1 MSLANAMQRTLEARG
16 FSVRLCHDG
25 VDALRL
31 LQDDP
36 PDAALLDLG
45 LPRLDGLALLGKLRQ
60 GGSDVPVLVVTGRA
74 AIGDRVQT
82 LMAGADDFLSKP
94 FDIDELEAR
103 LRALLR
109 RRLRCGLG
117 SVACGRLRLEIESGA
132 FYVDDHILE
141 LTPREQAFLTALIRR
156 PGVPVSR
163 DRLFRAVFSAGDD
176 VRAQALDVIAHRVR
190 RKLERCDVGLKTLRG
205 VGYLLH
211 AEPAAAR
218 G

>member
-1 MSLANAMQRTLEARG
+1 MSLANALQRTLEARG
-16 FSVRLCHDG
+16 FGVRLCHDG

-60 GGSDVPVLVVTGRA
+60 GGSDLPVLVVTGRA

-109 RRLRCGLG
+109 RRSRSGLG
-117 SVACGRLRLEIESGA
+117 SVVCGRLRLEIESGA
-132 FYVDDHILE
+132 FYIDEDILE
-141 LTPREQAFLTALIRR
+141 LTPREQAFLTALIRK

-163 DRLFRAVFSAGDD
+163 DRLFRAVFSVGDD

>member
-1 MSLANAMQRTLEARG
+1 MHFT
-16 FSVRLCHDG
+16 
-25 VDALRL
+25 
-31 LQDDP
+31 
-36 PDAALLDLG
+36 
-45 LPRLDGLALLGKLRQ
+45 
-60 GGSDVPVLVVTGRA
+60 
-74 AIGDRVQT
+74 
-82 LMAGADDFLSKP
+82 KP

-109 RRLRCGLG
+109 RRSRYGLG
-117 SVACGRLRLEIESGA
+117 SVVCGRLRLEIESGA
-132 FYVDDHILE
+132 FYIDDDILE
-141 LTPREQAFLTALIRR
+141 LTPREQAFLTALIRK

-163 DRLFRAVFSAGDD
+163 DRLFRAVFSVGDD

-211 AEPAAAR
+211 AESAAAR